1 MLPGLRNKPLLAR
14 LKLTDLSASVQ
25 SLINGALQADG
36 SVEMTGPLVL
46 PGDAASDLQA
56 VPKQQ
61 MDAAVA
67 SVIAPGALQAFAMS
81 SAPSGWLKANGAAIS
96 RTAYAALFAAIG
108 TTYGAGD
115 GSTTFNL
122 PDLRGEFVRG
132 WDDGRGVDSGRAL
145 GSSQAG
151 QMPSHNHT
159 IPVSGGPGVGTEIIG
174 NSGQAPANLTTGSAG
189 GTSNGSENRPRN
201 VAQLYCIKF

>member
-1 MLPGLRNKPLLAR
+1 MLPGLRNKPLLSR
-14 LKLTDLSASVQ
+14 LTLTDLSASVQ
-25 SLINGALQADG
+25 SLINGALQKSG
-36 SVEMTGPLVL
+36 GTMTGAIVL
-46 PGDAASDLQA
+46 PGDAVNALEA

-61 MDAAVA
+61 LDAVVA

-96 RTAYAALFAAIG
+96 RTTYAALFAAIG

-132 WDDGRGVDSGRAL
+132 WDDARGVDSGRAF
-145 GSSQAG
+145 GSSQAD
-151 QMPSHNHT
+151 QMPSHTHSLAA
-159 IPVSGGPGVGTEIIG
+159 SGGAGATVQIAGSNSQSPGSVQTSATGGTE
-174 NSGQAPANLTTGSAG
+174 
-189 GTSNGSENRPRN
+189 NGSENRPRN
-201 VAQLYCIKF
+201 VALLFCIKF